1 MLRQHYSIDASNGHG
16 MVSVMHLVLAA
27 PDHPLRPTIQRAIA
41 DVYSREYGVKVPAF
55 PRLLGGLYDGGGAL
69 LAAAGV
75 RQPEDGFFSE
85 IYLDQPV
92 EAAIST
98 FLPSAPARSQIIEIG
113 AMAGIKP
120 ANSLVLVDMLARR
133 FMATGARWA
142 FFTATR
148 RLRALLGRSGI
159 PLIDLGCAESRRVA
173 NPQDWGTYYMH
184 DPRVVAV
191 EGAVLPRFLRSMA
204 PTQEASHA

>member
-1 MLRQHYSIDASNGHG
+1 
-16 MVSVMHLVLAA
+16 MHLVVAA
-27 PDHPLRPTIQRAIA
+27 PGHPLRPAIQGGISA
-41 DVYSREYGVKVPAF
+41 VYSREYGVKVPAF
-55 PRLLGGLYDGGGAL
+55 PRLLGGLYDDGGTL

-92 EAAIST
+92 EAAIGDV
-98 FLPSAPARSQIIEIG
+98 LPSPPSRGQIIEIG

-120 ANSLVLVDMLARR
+120 ASSLILVDMLARR
-133 FMATGARWA
+133 FMAAGARWA
-142 FFTATR
+142 IFTATR

-159 PLIDLGCAESRRVA
+159 PLVDLGRAESRRVA

-191 EGAVLPRFLRSMA
+191 EGAVLPRFLRPM
-204 PTQEASHA
+204 PVGREAAHA